1 MSNYPTPDDGKD
13 STIQDIIML
22 VIGLGVAAAFIFSM
36 VYSLWL

>member
-13 STIQDIIML
+13 STMQDIIML
-22 VIGLGVAAAFIFSM
+22 VIGFGILFAFIFSM